1 MVIKE
6 LSLRSVGTHDGS
18 FHADEV
24 TACGLLLLFGLVDRE
39 KIVRSREPELLAK
52 CEYVC
57 DVGGVYDPEIKRF
70 DHHQVSY
77 QGDLS
82 SAGMVL
88 LYLRDTGKI
97 DPSTY
102 EFFNRSLVL
111 GVDAHDTGHVTTP
124 MGVCT
129 FSHVIANF
137 VPPQYDA
144 PEEMQNRAFFQA
156 LDFVSGHLKRLLERY
171 RYILACKERV
181 EEAMQKNLPYL
192 IFEKAIPWMESF
204 FELEGGKHPA
214 LFVIMPSGN
223 HWKLR
228 AIPPSMEERMQMRFP
243 LPAEWAGLRD
253 EELQRVSGIPGA
265 IFCHKG
271 RFISIWKTK
280 DAALKALDETLKGK
294 KR

>member
-102 EFFNRSLVL
+102 EFFNRSLIL
-111 GVDAHDTGHVTTP
+111 GVERMIRHVTIP
-124 MGVCT
+124 DGRL
-129 FSHVIANF
+129 HLHGIANF

-144 PEEMQNRAFFQA
+144 PEEMQNRFSR
-156 LDFVSGHLKRLLERY
+156 LDFVSGHLKRLLNVTV
-171 RYILACKERV
+171 IFWLAKRGLEV
-181 EEAMQKNLPYL
+181 IKNLL
-192 IFEKAIPWMESF
+192 IFYLKSDSLMESF
-204 FELEGGKHPA
+204 
-214 LFVIMPSGN
+214 
-223 HWKLR
+223 
-228 AIPPSMEERMQMRFP
+228 
-243 LPAEWAGLRD
+243 
-253 EELQRVSGIPGA
+253 
-265 IFCHKG
+265 
-271 RFISIWKTK
+271 
-280 DAALKALDETLKGK
+280 
-294 KR
+294 